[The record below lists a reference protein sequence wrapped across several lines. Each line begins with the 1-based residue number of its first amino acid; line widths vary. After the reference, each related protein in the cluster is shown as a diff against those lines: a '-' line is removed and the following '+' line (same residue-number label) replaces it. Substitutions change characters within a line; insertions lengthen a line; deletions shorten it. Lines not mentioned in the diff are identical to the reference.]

1 MEQLRYS
8 GQIEN
13 SCNGLTIEELGSVDL
28 SDIDL
33 SEWVALM
40 EKSNLGNISK
50 DVLKLTGKDSPI
62 TTTERKDVIE
72 RTTKKVKLS
81 K

>member
-1 MEQLRYS
+1 MEQLRLS

-13 SCNGLTIEELGSVDL
+13 SCRGLRIEDLGNVDL
-28 SDIDL
+28 SSIDL

-40 EKSNLGNISK
+40 EKSNLGNINE
-50 DVLKLTGKDSPI
+50 DVLNLTGKDSPI
-62 TTTERKDVIE
+62 TTIERKDVIE
-72 RTTKKVKLS
+72 RTIEKIEFS